1 MLFVKPMLDKPQS
14 IKPIKP
20 HRLGTEKRTMGDR
33 SH

>member
-14 IKPIKP
+14 IKP